1 MKNRWHTLIAVLA
14 LGAFTSIADA
24 SPPPRAA
31 VFPPVDQ
38 AARDPAFLD
47 FLENLR
53 TLVRARDADA
63 VAAHADPDIKLSF
76 GGAYGRESFHQSLS
90 ENPTFGGASYWQELQ
105 QVLDLGGVF
114 DAPDAF
120 CTPYIFCLPIPDCAT
135 CDPYETL
142 VAVEANAPIHAA
154 PDAGSK
160 IVATVS
166 YAVVTMIDNTTI
178 RGAESAC
185 PARPRRR
192 SRATSHRLIPLPHR
206 LPRVF
211 PDAARRQLANDP
223 FHRRRLTGGIGI
235 QSILLWS
242 VQSPRIRE
250 AM

>member
-24 SPPPRAA
+24 SPPPPRAP

-166 YAVVTMIDNTTI
+166 YAVVTMIDNTHYPWSRVRVPGEATPAI
-178 RGAESAC
+178 EGYVSPPHSA
-185 PARPRRR
+185 PPSTTARI
-192 SRATSHRLIPLPHR
+192 SRCSTT
-206 LPRVF
+206 
-211 PDAARRQLANDP
+211 AA
-223 FHRRRLTGGIGI
+223 G
-235 QSILLWS
+235 
-242 VQSPRIRE
+242 
-250 AM
+250 

>member
-24 SPPPRAA
+24 SPPPRAP

-53 TLVRARDADA
+53 ALVRARDADA

-105 QVLDLGGVF
+105 RVLDLGGVF

-120 CTPYIFCLPIPDCAT
+120 CTPYIFWPADSGLRDLRPLRNAGRGRS
-135 CDPYETL
+135 ER
-142 VAVEANAPIHAA
+142 AN
-154 PDAGSK
+154 
-160 IVATVS
+160 
-166 YAVVTMIDNTTI
+166 
-178 RGAESAC
+178 
-185 PARPRRR
+185 PRRAGR
-192 SRATSHRLIPLPHR
+192 RLENRRHCVLRRCHDDRQHPLSLEPSPCARRGHTGDRGLRLTALIPLPHR
-206 LPRVF
+206 LPRGISRCSTT
-211 PDAARRQLANDP
+211 AA
-223 FHRRRLTGGIGI
+223 G
-235 QSILLWS
+235 
-242 VQSPRIRE
+242 
-250 AM
+250 